1 MIPLKKGDY
10 MKKSLFKKITYLI
23 ECFYSLAKGRYTADI
38 EALNIAM
45 DVYGKYLFVN
55 LGEFEGAP
63 KLMLFT
69 ANCCPDC

>member
-1 MIPLKKGDY
+1 

-55 LGEFEGAP
+55 LGEIQGAP

-69 ANCCPDC
+69 TECCNDC